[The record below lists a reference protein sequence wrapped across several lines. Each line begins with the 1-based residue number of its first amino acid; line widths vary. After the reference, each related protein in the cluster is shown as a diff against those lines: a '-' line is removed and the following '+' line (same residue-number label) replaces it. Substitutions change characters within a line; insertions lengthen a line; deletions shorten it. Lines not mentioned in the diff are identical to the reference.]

1 MGDGSKNSCHVH
13 PKVTDEGRAQMS
25 LDTKTLHAALRK
37 LLPDM
42 APSVG
47 YVEDYIRAFYLPP
60 EDLIAWARSHP
71 QYLMRHR
78 MAMMTLNGVYA
89 GLKKKEQQEVLEALT
104 QLVE

>member
-1 MGDGSKNSCHVH
+1 MVEGYSQIK
-13 PKVTDEGRAQMS
+13 KVTDEGRAQMS